1 MIQQKK
7 KHVHLRAKH
16 QEDNRD
22 QKGGGEQLE
31 VVEVA
36 VANRPNR
43 KS

>member
-31 VVEVA
+31 VV
-36 VANRPNR
+36 VANHQNH

>member
-16 QEDNRD
+16 QEGNRD
-22 QKGGGEQLE
+22 QKGEEEQPE
-31 VVEVA
+31 VVVA
-36 VANRPNR
+36 AVVAKNH